1 MRNKSPLSF
10 SPLFIY
16 HWFSSTV
23 AQGAVAKNESEHYF
37 LERIKMKHLHLLTL
51 CLAALIFVAPC
62 AVSVAA
68 DAPDAYAYFN
78 ISRGLDCQFAKSI
91 AAQPEWKT
99 LVTKG
104 TQKLDSEYAQF
115 VQSPVYT
122 YSLPQELKDLMGMVL
137 DKISLATG
145 KKEFSS
151 REILDVLRYEF
162 EAVQVSLWFDP
173 QVEKP
178 EVTISIFTQFD
189 PVELE
194 DFLKFAPQTS
204 YNRLKKDSSG
214 TLYKFLGDKTV
225 YVGFTQ
231 VANRGSYVIAVS
243 EQQSRVE
250 QQLAF
255 AKSGEFLKTALA
267 SSGPFDKIEITPALL
282 GKVRDKILQEI
293 KSKSASDPNAQNVAQ
308 ILENLEGF
316 SLSTEDISGS
326 TVTTLA
332 VTMKKEEDAKDL
344 KETAEGLVAFVKMF
358 ANFSPDIDEN
368 GRKAIG
374 LLSLLKFEQD
384 AKTIRVSFN
393 YNTPEIESIIKELLT
408 KALEE
413 LAK

>member
-1 MRNKSPLSF
+1 
-10 SPLFIY
+10 
-16 HWFSSTV
+16 
-23 AQGAVAKNESEHYF
+23 
-37 LERIKMKHLHLLTL
+37 MKHLHLLTL

-91 AAQPEWKT
+91 ASQPEWKT

-104 TQKLDSEYAQF
+104 TQRLDSEYTQF
-115 VQSPVYT
+115 VQGPVYT
-122 YSLPQELKDLMGMVL
+122 YLPQELKDLMGMVL
-137 DKISLATG
+137 DKMSLATG

-162 EAVQVSLWFDP
+162 EAVQVSFWFDP

-178 EVTISIFTQFD
+178 EVVVSIFTQFD

-214 TLYKFLGDKTV
+214 TLYRFFGDTV
-225 YVGFTQ
+225 VHVGFTQ

-293 KSKSASDPNAQNVAQ
+293 KSKSASDPNAEQ
-308 ILENLEGF
+308 IARVLENLEGF

-326 TVTTLA
+326 TVTALA

-344 KETAEGLVAFVKMF
+344 KDTAEGFVAMVRMI
-358 ANFSPDIDEN
+358 ANFSSDIDEN

-384 AKTIRVSFN
+384 AKTIRISFN
-393 YNTPEIESIIKELLT
+393 YNAPEIESVIRELLA